1 MKKMS
6 VEGNLGAQSASEMSK
21 AFPRPIKKSGSIP
34 SNPLTYRKPKIEGG
48 QGPHAV

>member
-6 VEGNLGAQSASEMSK
+6 VEGNIGAQRGSEIGK
-21 AFPRPIKKSGSIP
+21 AFPRPIKKSGDTP